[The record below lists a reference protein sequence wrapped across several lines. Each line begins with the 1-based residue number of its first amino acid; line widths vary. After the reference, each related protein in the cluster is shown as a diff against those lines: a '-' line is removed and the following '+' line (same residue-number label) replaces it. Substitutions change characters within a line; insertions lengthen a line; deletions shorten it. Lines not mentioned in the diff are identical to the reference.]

1 MVLTRKVDA
10 MTGSHILTGY
20 AYQRHSPPTP
30 AQHQRRQTNDDFH
43 RAGASVSRTSILTSS
58 KHINGSWHPA
68 LHHSINP
75 DCYIAESVS
84 SDEPL
89 TNDHSPGSGSMLNA
103 EPTGI
108 AVTRRSRTIF
118 FPDDDFEENNGDMD
132 NMGRRIPR
140 EGSMGDISTSCW
152 REVDGKLTY
161 MNIPPQHQE
170 QHYKTSEHPMN
181 DHLQQYHY
189 MQQHREHDTN
199 QKLAHRSYQV
209 NQISEEN
216 TTASTFWAGED
227 WHDRPPLQSSHISHT
242 DSLRH
247 SYQPQYQREVFEI
260 ENRELSSKDFVRMES
275 PRSLN
280 DSQESQNNVSNKK
293 THRVLSGRRKRLA
306 NLYANAPIK
315 ISASDGKLSPHDPEN
330 CAEIPFSSSTS
341 SCQSDEHEQAIYA
354 NLISAVPLHALSNSI
369 IPLQSAVRAFF
380 ARREAAIR
388 MGALLTV
395 QRAAQVWLRQLRTR
409 KMLRRYTFLQN
420 AMTKKEGVRI
430 FCATHIQ
437 RIFRG
442 HLVRKKRIDAALLIQ
457 QIWRSYQ
464 HLNRSRKVEKNAIFV
479 QSFVRRSIVLRQL
492 RRMTSAA
499 VTFQRLWRGFVI
511 RSDRSYFIQ
520 LKRARAIRSSSAT
533 TIASVWRRHACVE
546 NYLYRRLDIIVVQ
559 SLARRWLVTVKIR
572 REQASIAATRRIV
585 RTYLIRSEMK
595 RILGLKMKA
604 LTNRRLIS
612 IQRIDLEKFN
622 DASFAV
628 NSVWK
633 RILSAVITAQC
644 HWRGC
649 LYRRRWKRELQA
661 AMKTQHLVLS
671 EGNLRAEKASSIA
684 SPSRFV
690 TYQRHH
696 QQMKER
702 EGSQIDQASRYFRIQ
717 KKRATKKRLEQ
728 QKLYREKSASALPI
742 QRAMRDFLLRRNI
755 VKAGAAICIQKNGR
769 RFLAQEYYARAVA
782 SSILIQTCYRKFTS
796 RLVLLEKY
804 VGVVM
809 IQAAWRGAIAKSR
822 CAKKLAAIVLIQ
834 RSLRRNLAI
843 QTFNMARQ
851 SASKISATYRCYKQR
866 QIYQAYVTA
875 IVVLQAFGRRCLIR
889 RRYVSASDG
898 VVKFQACVRGR
909 RTYLQYMDALADVIL
924 AQSHIRCFIQIRRHR
939 SIVAAS
945 TTISKNWRRYQNRK
959 DFQIVVAG
967 IIKMQAHVRRHL
979 IQECF
984 WIVVDAALLLQ
995 TSWRRYIERRDYLIL
1010 QKLCVSLQSTH
1021 RRNIAHKQYQSM
1033 RGAATVICKN
1043 VRSYQAES
1051 AYLDLI
1057 WVTIKA
1063 QAAIRRH
1070 LHEKRY
1076 KAMVHAALLLQ
1087 RNARMVQAR
1096 KLYLAKVRATAVV
1109 FRLWKRYR
1117 RDKVHWAA
1125 TVICKNVRSYQAE
1138 SAYLDLIWVTIKA
1151 QAAIRRHLHEK
1162 RYKAMVHAAL
1172 LLQRNAR
1179 MVQARKL
1186 YFARVKAACILQ
1198 NTWRTYDAEKD
1209 YLMLKHCAVQMQ
1221 VYFRRYRDLC
1231 SFQAKR
1237 TVAITL
1243 QHCHRRRLCQHKY
1256 QEVKAAARVLSKS
1269 FRRFLAQAKLRNSIA
1284 AADSIGKWVR
1294 RYQAQTEYGRIKGIT
1309 VSVQSLWRGFVEREV
1324 FLLKKESAVFIQA
1337 RVRGLLTQHRFLL
1350 TLNSTILLQKTVR
1363 QKAEQRRFQQA
1374 KSAAIQIQKIARGW
1388 IQQQSYYYALGA
1400 AVMIQAY
1407 LRGFMA
1413 REIFWVSTDSCILIQ
1428 SLGRKMIARER
1439 FLLMT
1444 KSAVVVQKWIRRY
1457 QAHTKFHSLK
1467 TSITTL
1473 QSLWRS
1479 LVWREIFWF
1488 TRKSAVIIQ
1497 ACLRGFF
1504 ARRAYLV
1511 KRRSSITIQGTWR
1524 MAIART
1530 AYLCAMKGIYAFQ
1543 AAARRRIGQS
1553 RYRAMRSAAI
1563 AIGRNVRMRHA
1574 QNTYEARRAS
1584 ILKLQSCARRMFAS
1598 ELYTGTLGSTI
1609 LIQRTWRRHRDELR
1623 FHSLK
1628 TSITTLQS
1636 LWRSLVWREIF
1647 WFTRKSAVIIQ
1658 ACLRG
1663 FFARRA
1669 YLVKR
1674 RSSITI
1680 QGTWRM
1686 AIARTAYLCAM
1697 KGIYAFQ
1704 AAARRRI
1711 GQSRY
1716 RAMRSAAIAIGRNVR
1731 MRHAQNT
1738 YEARRASILKLQ
1750 SCARRMFASEL
1761 YTGTLGST
1769 ILIQRTWRRYRHSI
1783 LCEAVEKIIATTRMF
1798 IARKR
1803 FLECRY
1809 ASVTI
1814 AKTWRRYYAEEQLWG
1829 AISATMCLQRFARQY
1844 IFSREY
1850 ILLCPA
1856 RIRAARK
1863 THLAHMLSLSK
1874 FQAILRMRV
1883 AKRTYDS
1890 TRQACILIQKNF
1902 RCYRT
1907 YLAKLQTRFIGPAT
1921 TIATYFRRY
1930 AQQKRYREIRS
1941 RQPAFSIK
1949 ARVRHIN
1956 SSGLK
1961 HFDSILGRV
1970 QISTPGAPDSESQTM
1985 DQTPTKNYS
1994 NLSSVARPI
2003 SLGSEAARTL
2013 STEHIIITQ
2022 PKSPQPVILKSDS
2035 TSGRLNRSTLSTRDP
2050 SSEDDA
2056 IQARSVPQQ
2065 SKQGGSSP
2073 S

>member
-1 MVLTRKVDA
+1 MLTRKVDA

-20 AYQRHSPPTP
+20 AYQRHSLPTP
-30 AQHQRRQTNDDFH
+30 AQHQRRQTNDSFH

-89 TNDHSPGSGSMLNA
+89 TNDHSPGSSSMLNA
-103 EPTGI
+103 RGVEPTGI

-181 DHLQQYHY
+181 DHLQQYHD

-227 WHDRPPLQSSHISHT
+227 WRDRPPLQSSHISHT
-242 DSLRH
+242 DSLRR

-341 SCQSDEHEQAIYA
+341 SCQSDEHEQAIYV

-533 TIASVWRRHACVE
+533 TIASVWRRHVCVK

-604 LTNRRLIS
+604 LTTRRLIS

-671 EGNLRAEKASSIA
+671 KGNLRAEKASSIA

-690 TYQRHH
+690 PYQRHH

-782 SSILIQTCYRKFTS
+782 SSILIQTCYRKFAS

-1057 WVTIKA
+1057 WVT
-1063 QAAIRRH
+1063 
-1070 LHEKRY
+1070 
-1076 KAMVHAALLLQ
+1076 V
-1087 RNARMVQAR
+1087 
-1096 KLYLAKVRATAVV
+1096 
-1109 FRLWKRYR
+1109 
-1117 RDKVHWAA
+1117 
-1125 TVICKNVRSYQAE
+1125 
-1138 SAYLDLIWVTIKA
+1138 KA

-1209 YLMLKHCAVQMQ
+1209 YLMLKHRAVQMQ

-1388 IQQQSYYYALGA
+1388 IQQQSYYYALRA

-1598 ELYTGTLGSTI
+1598 ELYS
-1609 LIQRTWRRHRDELR
+1609 
-1623 FHSLK
+1623 
-1628 TSITTLQS
+1628 
-1636 LWRSLVWREIF
+1636 
-1647 WFTRKSAVIIQ
+1647 
-1658 ACLRG
+1658 
-1663 FFARRA
+1663 
-1669 YLVKR
+1669 
-1674 RSSITI
+1674 
-1680 QGTWRM
+1680 
-1686 AIARTAYLCAM
+1686 
-1697 KGIYAFQ
+1697 
-1704 AAARRRI
+1704 
-1711 GQSRY
+1711 
-1716 RAMRSAAIAIGRNVR
+1716 
-1731 MRHAQNT
+1731 
-1738 YEARRASILKLQ
+1738 
-1750 SCARRMFASEL
+1750 
-1761 YTGTLGST
+1761 GTLGST

-1970 QISTPGAPDSESQTM
+1970 QISTPGALNSESQTM

-2050 SSEDDA
+2050 SSEDGA

>member
-1 MVLTRKVDA
+1 MLTRKVDA

-20 AYQRHSPPTP
+20 AYQRHSLPTP
-30 AQHQRRQTNDDFH
+30 AQHQRRQTNDSFH

-89 TNDHSPGSGSMLNA
+89 TNDHSPGSSSMLNA
-103 EPTGI
+103 RGVEPTGI

-181 DHLQQYHY
+181 DHLQQYHD

-242 DSLRH
+242 DSLRR

-341 SCQSDEHEQAIYA
+341 SCQSDEHEQAIYV

-533 TIASVWRRHACVE
+533 TIASVWRRHVCVK

-604 LTNRRLIS
+604 LTTRRLIS

-671 EGNLRAEKASSIA
+671 KGNLRAEKASSIA

-690 TYQRHH
+690 PYQRHH

-782 SSILIQTCYRKFTS
+782 SSILIQTCYRKFAS

-1057 WVTIKA
+1057 WVT
-1063 QAAIRRH
+1063 
-1070 LHEKRY
+1070 
-1076 KAMVHAALLLQ
+1076 V
-1087 RNARMVQAR
+1087 
-1096 KLYLAKVRATAVV
+1096 
-1109 FRLWKRYR
+1109 
-1117 RDKVHWAA
+1117 
-1125 TVICKNVRSYQAE
+1125 
-1138 SAYLDLIWVTIKA
+1138 KA

-1209 YLMLKHCAVQMQ
+1209 YLMLKHRAVQMQ

-1388 IQQQSYYYALGA
+1388 IQQQSYYYALRA

-1598 ELYTGTLGSTI
+1598 ELYS
-1609 LIQRTWRRHRDELR
+1609 
-1623 FHSLK
+1623 
-1628 TSITTLQS
+1628 
-1636 LWRSLVWREIF
+1636 
-1647 WFTRKSAVIIQ
+1647 
-1658 ACLRG
+1658 
-1663 FFARRA
+1663 
-1669 YLVKR
+1669 
-1674 RSSITI
+1674 
-1680 QGTWRM
+1680 
-1686 AIARTAYLCAM
+1686 
-1697 KGIYAFQ
+1697 
-1704 AAARRRI
+1704 
-1711 GQSRY
+1711 
-1716 RAMRSAAIAIGRNVR
+1716 
-1731 MRHAQNT
+1731 
-1738 YEARRASILKLQ
+1738 
-1750 SCARRMFASEL
+1750 
-1761 YTGTLGST
+1761 GTLGST

-1970 QISTPGAPDSESQTM
+1970 QISTPGALNSESQTM

-2050 SSEDDA
+2050 SSEDGA

>member
-1 MVLTRKVDA
+1 MLTRKVDA

-20 AYQRHSPPTP
+20 AYQRHSLPTP
-30 AQHQRRQTNDDFH
+30 AQHQRRQTNDSFH

-89 TNDHSPGSGSMLNA
+89 TNDHSPGSSSMLNA
-103 EPTGI
+103 RGVEPTGI

-181 DHLQQYHY
+181 DHLQQYHD

-242 DSLRH
+242 DSLRR

-341 SCQSDEHEQAIYA
+341 SCQSDEHEQAIYV

-533 TIASVWRRHACVE
+533 TIASVWRRHVCVK

-604 LTNRRLIS
+604 LTTRRLIS

-671 EGNLRAEKASSIA
+671 KGNLRAEKASSIA

-690 TYQRHH
+690 PYQRHH

-782 SSILIQTCYRKFTS
+782 SSILIQTCYRKFAS

-834 RSLRRNLAI
+834 RFLRRNLAI

-1057 WVTIKA
+1057 WVT
-1063 QAAIRRH
+1063 
-1070 LHEKRY
+1070 
-1076 KAMVHAALLLQ
+1076 V
-1087 RNARMVQAR
+1087 
-1096 KLYLAKVRATAVV
+1096 
-1109 FRLWKRYR
+1109 
-1117 RDKVHWAA
+1117 
-1125 TVICKNVRSYQAE
+1125 
-1138 SAYLDLIWVTIKA
+1138 KA

-1209 YLMLKHCAVQMQ
+1209 YLMLKHRAVQMQ

-1374 KSAAIQIQKIARGW
+1374 KSAAIQIQKIARRW
-1388 IQQQSYYYALGA
+1388 IQQQSYYYALRA

-1598 ELYTGTLGSTI
+1598 ELYS
-1609 LIQRTWRRHRDELR
+1609 
-1623 FHSLK
+1623 
-1628 TSITTLQS
+1628 
-1636 LWRSLVWREIF
+1636 
-1647 WFTRKSAVIIQ
+1647 
-1658 ACLRG
+1658 
-1663 FFARRA
+1663 
-1669 YLVKR
+1669 
-1674 RSSITI
+1674 
-1680 QGTWRM
+1680 
-1686 AIARTAYLCAM
+1686 
-1697 KGIYAFQ
+1697 
-1704 AAARRRI
+1704 
-1711 GQSRY
+1711 
-1716 RAMRSAAIAIGRNVR
+1716 
-1731 MRHAQNT
+1731 
-1738 YEARRASILKLQ
+1738 
-1750 SCARRMFASEL
+1750 
-1761 YTGTLGST
+1761 GTLGST

-1970 QISTPGAPDSESQTM
+1970 QISTPGALNSESQTM

-2050 SSEDDA
+2050 SSEDGA

>member
-1 MVLTRKVDA
+1 MLTRKVDA

-20 AYQRHSPPTP
+20 AYQRHSLPTP
-30 AQHQRRQTNDDFH
+30 AQHQRRQTNDSFH

-89 TNDHSPGSGSMLNA
+89 TNDHSPGSSSMLNA
-103 EPTGI
+103 RGVEPTGI

-181 DHLQQYHY
+181 DHLQQYHD

-242 DSLRH
+242 DSLSR

-260 ENRELSSKDFVRMES
+260 ENQELSSKDFVRMES

-341 SCQSDEHEQAIYA
+341 SCQSDEHEQAIYV

-604 LTNRRLIS
+604 LTTRRLIS

-671 EGNLRAEKASSIA
+671 KGNLRAEKASSIA

-690 TYQRHH
+690 PYQRHH

-782 SSILIQTCYRKFTS
+782 SSILIQTCYRKFAS

-834 RSLRRNLAI
+834 RFLRRNLAI

-1057 WVTIKA
+1057 WVT
-1063 QAAIRRH
+1063 
-1070 LHEKRY
+1070 
-1076 KAMVHAALLLQ
+1076 V
-1087 RNARMVQAR
+1087 
-1096 KLYLAKVRATAVV
+1096 
-1109 FRLWKRYR
+1109 
-1117 RDKVHWAA
+1117 
-1125 TVICKNVRSYQAE
+1125 
-1138 SAYLDLIWVTIKA
+1138 KA

-1209 YLMLKHCAVQMQ
+1209 YLMLKHRAVQMQ

-1388 IQQQSYYYALGA
+1388 IQQQSYYYALRA

-1598 ELYTGTLGSTI
+1598 ELYS
-1609 LIQRTWRRHRDELR
+1609 
-1623 FHSLK
+1623 
-1628 TSITTLQS
+1628 
-1636 LWRSLVWREIF
+1636 
-1647 WFTRKSAVIIQ
+1647 
-1658 ACLRG
+1658 
-1663 FFARRA
+1663 
-1669 YLVKR
+1669 
-1674 RSSITI
+1674 
-1680 QGTWRM
+1680 
-1686 AIARTAYLCAM
+1686 
-1697 KGIYAFQ
+1697 
-1704 AAARRRI
+1704 
-1711 GQSRY
+1711 
-1716 RAMRSAAIAIGRNVR
+1716 
-1731 MRHAQNT
+1731 
-1738 YEARRASILKLQ
+1738 
-1750 SCARRMFASEL
+1750 
-1761 YTGTLGST
+1761 GTLGST

-1970 QISTPGAPDSESQTM
+1970 QISTPGALNSESQTM

-2050 SSEDDA
+2050 SSEDGA

>member
-1 MVLTRKVDA
+1 MLTRKVDA

-20 AYQRHSPPTP
+20 AYQRHSLPTP
-30 AQHQRRQTNDDFH
+30 AQHQRRQTNDSFH

-89 TNDHSPGSGSMLNA
+89 TNDHSPGSSSMLNA
-103 EPTGI
+103 RGVEPTGI

-181 DHLQQYHY
+181 DHLQQYHD

-242 DSLRH
+242 DSLSR

-260 ENRELSSKDFVRMES
+260 ENQELSSKDFVRMES

-341 SCQSDEHEQAIYA
+341 SCQSDEHEQAIYV

-533 TIASVWRRHACVE
+533 TIASVWRRHVCVK

-604 LTNRRLIS
+604 LTTRRLIS

-671 EGNLRAEKASSIA
+671 KGNLRAEKASSIA

-690 TYQRHH
+690 PYQRHH

-782 SSILIQTCYRKFTS
+782 SSILIQTCYRKFAS

-834 RSLRRNLAI
+834 RFLRRNLAI

-1057 WVTIKA
+1057 WVT
-1063 QAAIRRH
+1063 
-1070 LHEKRY
+1070 
-1076 KAMVHAALLLQ
+1076 V
-1087 RNARMVQAR
+1087 
-1096 KLYLAKVRATAVV
+1096 
-1109 FRLWKRYR
+1109 
-1117 RDKVHWAA
+1117 
-1125 TVICKNVRSYQAE
+1125 
-1138 SAYLDLIWVTIKA
+1138 KA

-1209 YLMLKHCAVQMQ
+1209 YLMLKHRAVQMQ

-1388 IQQQSYYYALGA
+1388 IQQQSYYYALRA

-1598 ELYTGTLGSTI
+1598 ELYS
-1609 LIQRTWRRHRDELR
+1609 
-1623 FHSLK
+1623 
-1628 TSITTLQS
+1628 
-1636 LWRSLVWREIF
+1636 
-1647 WFTRKSAVIIQ
+1647 
-1658 ACLRG
+1658 
-1663 FFARRA
+1663 
-1669 YLVKR
+1669 
-1674 RSSITI
+1674 
-1680 QGTWRM
+1680 
-1686 AIARTAYLCAM
+1686 
-1697 KGIYAFQ
+1697 
-1704 AAARRRI
+1704 
-1711 GQSRY
+1711 
-1716 RAMRSAAIAIGRNVR
+1716 
-1731 MRHAQNT
+1731 
-1738 YEARRASILKLQ
+1738 
-1750 SCARRMFASEL
+1750 
-1761 YTGTLGST
+1761 GTLGST

-1970 QISTPGAPDSESQTM
+1970 QISTPGALNSESQTM

-2050 SSEDDA
+2050 SSEDGA

>member
-1 MVLTRKVDA
+1 MLTRKVDA

-20 AYQRHSPPTP
+20 AYQRHSLPTP

-341 SCQSDEHEQAIYA
+341 SCQSDEHEQAIYV

-782 SSILIQTCYRKFTS
+782 SSILIQTCYRKFAS

-1057 WVTIKA
+1057 WVT
-1063 QAAIRRH
+1063 
-1070 LHEKRY
+1070 
-1076 KAMVHAALLLQ
+1076 V
-1087 RNARMVQAR
+1087 
-1096 KLYLAKVRATAVV
+1096 
-1109 FRLWKRYR
+1109 
-1117 RDKVHWAA
+1117 
-1125 TVICKNVRSYQAE
+1125 
-1138 SAYLDLIWVTIKA
+1138 KA

-1609 LIQRTWRRHRDELR
+1609 LIQRTWRR
-1623 FHSLK
+1623 
-1628 TSITTLQS
+1628 
-1636 LWRSLVWREIF
+1636 
-1647 WFTRKSAVIIQ
+1647 
-1658 ACLRG
+1658 
-1663 FFARRA
+1663 
-1669 YLVKR
+1669 
-1674 RSSITI
+1674 
-1680 QGTWRM
+1680 
-1686 AIARTAYLCAM
+1686 
-1697 KGIYAFQ
+1697 
-1704 AAARRRI
+1704 
-1711 GQSRY
+1711 
-1716 RAMRSAAIAIGRNVR
+1716 
-1731 MRHAQNT
+1731 
-1738 YEARRASILKLQ
+1738 
-1750 SCARRMFASEL
+1750 
-1761 YTGTLGST
+1761 
-1769 ILIQRTWRRYRHSI
+1769 YRHSI

-1970 QISTPGAPDSESQTM
+1970 QISTPGAPNSESQTM

-2035 TSGRLNRSTLSTRDP
+2035 TSGRLNQSTLSTRDP